1 MDIRGK
7 TAIVTGARSGLG
19 AGAAAALRAAGATV
33 FGFDV
38 SAGDEAGGMR
48 HIQVDVADAEAVA
61 RAVEAVVAE
70 TGGLDIA
77 VNCAGVSSAKRTI
90 SKGRMFPIEEWDRVI
105 AINLTGTFNVV
116 RAAALAMSKEGSR
129 EGSGKEEGGPAGG
142 VIINVGSVAA
152 DHGQVG
158 QAAYAASKGG
168 VMGLTL
174 PLARDLA
181 PYGIRV
187 MTINPGLFDTAMAAG
202 LPHVV
207 DAMVERMILNPRRP
221 GRPQEFGALVRHI
234 VENDYLN
241 ATTIELHAGICP
253 T

>member
-1 MDIRGK
+1 LDIRGK

-38 SAGDEAGGMR
+38 SAGEEAGGMR
-48 HIQVDVADAEAVA
+48 HIQVDIADAEAVE
-61 RAVEAVVAE
+61 RAVAAVMAE
-70 TGGLDIA
+70 TGRLDIA

-90 SKGRMFPIEEWDRVI
+90 SKGRMFPVEEWDRVI
-105 AINLTGTFNVV
+105 ATNLTGTFNVV
-116 RAAALAMSKEGSR
+116 RAAALAMARQDGD
-129 EGSGKEEGGPAGG
+129 GPAGG

-207 DAMVERMILNPRRP
+207 DAMLERMILNPRRL
-221 GRPQEFGALVRHI
+221 GRPEEFGALVRHI
-234 VENDYLN
+234 AENDYLN

>member
-7 TAIVTGARSGLG
+7 TALITGARSGLG
-19 AGAAAALRAAGATV
+19 SAAAAALLQAGARV
-33 FGFDV
+33 FGFDL
-38 SAGDEAGGMR
+38 SSDGGGTVVGVR
-48 HIQVDVADAEAVA
+48 HVQVDVSDAEAIA
-61 RAVEAVVAE
+61 RAVEMIVME
-70 TGGLDIA
+70 TGRLDVV

-90 SKGRMFPIEEWDRVI
+90 SKGRMFPVEEWDRVI
-105 AINLTGTFNVV
+105 AVNLTGTFNVV
-116 RAAALAMSKEGSR
+116 RASALAMSEQTKD
-129 EGSGKEEGGPAGG
+129 GPGG

-152 DHGQVG
+152 DHGQIG
-158 QAAYAASKGG
+158 QVAYAASKAGI
-168 VMGLTL
+168 MGLTL

-187 MTINPGLFDTAMAAG
+187 VTINPGLFDTAMAAN

-207 DAMVERMILNPRRP
+207 DAMLERMILYPRRL
-221 GRPQEFGALVRHI
+221 GRPEEFGATVRHI

>member
-1 MDIRGK
+1 MDINGK

-19 AGAAAALRAAGATV
+19 AGAAAALRAAGTRV
-33 FGFDV
+33 FGFDL
-38 SAGDEAGGMR
+38 SPGGEIDGMR

-61 RAVEAVVAE
+61 HAVEAVVAE
-70 TGGLDIA
+70 TGRLDIA

-90 SKGRMFPIEEWDRVI
+90 SKGRMFPIEEWDRVV
-105 AINLTGTFNVV
+105 AVNLTGTFNVV
-116 RAAALAMSKEGSR
+116 RAAALAMSRQDKD
-129 EGSGKEEGGPAGG
+129 AGG
-142 VIINVGSVAA
+142 VIVNVASVAA

-158 QAAYAASKGG
+158 QVAYAASKGG
-168 VMGLTL
+168 VMGMTL

-187 MTINPGLFDTAMAAG
+187 VTINPGLFDTAMAAG

-207 DAMVERMILNPRRP
+207 DAMLERMILNPRRL
-221 GRPQEFGALVRHI
+221 GRPEEFGALVRHI
-234 VENDYLN
+234 AENDYLN